1 MRLKYRILWFE
12 NDPDFVKEVGPDITA
27 YLLDDLGLELEID
40 EQSNGIRLGNLLR
53 DGGPY
58 DLIVTDLNLDNGDTG
73 KDLIDKIR
81 ADQVLT
87 EVLLYSG
94 TDADIQKIIAET
106 PGLERVSYAVGRP
119 ALPERLK
126 RIIALTVRK
135 VQDVHNMRGLV
146 IAEAI
151 DLEDKM
157 LDIITS
163 HFKTS
168 IDDMAKAGFI
178 KDHYEKT
185 DSYFQSRLKKL
196 AGHTPEKILEFVETA
211 CGEMMPKYIALNKL
225 LDSAKAAVDTSTDE
239 GKEKLKVLEVLETE
253 LEKMN
258 EDVINLRNDLA
269 HVREEKDASGKWILK
284 NKKQMR
290 ETVFDDAKYVEIRR
304 NLRSHFDNLTKIA
317 DQLS

>member
-12 NDPDFVKEVGPDITA
+12 NEEDFVKEVSPDISS
-27 YLLDDLGLELEID
+27 YLLDDLGLELELNVQPNGSQLATLLTD
-40 EQSNGIRLGNLLR
+40 GEQ
-53 DGGPY
+53 Y

-73 KDLIDKIR
+73 KDLIDRIR
-81 ADQVLT
+81 GDEILT

-94 TDADIQKIIAET
+94 DGDQIQKIIAET

-157 LDIITS
+157 LEIITG
-163 HFKTS
+163 HFSVST
-168 IDDMAKAGFI
+168 DDAAKEAFI
-178 KDHYEKT
+178 KDHYGKKET
-185 DSYFQSRLKKL
+185 YFQGLLKKL
-196 AGHTPEKILEFVETA
+196 EGHTPDRILEFVEVA
-211 CGEMMPKYIALNKL
+211 CGEMMSKYMALNKL
-225 LDSAKAAVDTSTDE
+225 LDAAKASVDTSTEE
-239 GKEKLKVLEVLETE
+239 GKVKLKALEALEAE

-258 EDVINLRNDLA
+258 ADVINLRNDLA
-269 HVREEKDASGKWILK
+269 HVREERDANGQSILR
-284 NKKQMR
+284 NKKQGR
-290 ETVFDDAKYVEIRR
+290 ETIFNAAKYVEIRR
-304 NLRSHFDNLTKIA
+304 SLRSHANNLAEIA
-317 DQLS
+317 KHIP